1 MPTRITERTG
11 VFFARRTI
19 DRDSVRYTPRVVDTD
34 TTDVFMLSL
43 SVRVCA
49 SSARRPSS
57 VRRPCSRS
65 LSSSRSAASASS
77 SFSGLK
83 NEREKRGDQCTHA
96 RAKKKRVA
104 RVRSFFICVFSI
116 TEHRVRHRPERG
128 VAIIKRSS
136 VRFFFLFAGKH
147 PWDISSLFS
156 LSFYRYDHSV
166 CVTCASRRPA
176 EKKGE
181 KTHPER
187 GAHARTTPGISG
199 FPIASPAQVSPGRSN
214 GFREDFVMSEISDF
228 EWRRPRTTTTTADGR
243 RRRIDG
249 GPATERTDEGSDGKD

>member
-19 DRDSVRYTPRVVDTD
+19 DRDSVRYTPRVVGTD
-34 TTDVFMLSL
+34 TTDVFLLSL

-128 VAIIKRSS
+128 VAIIKRSP
-136 VRFFFLFAGKH
+136 VRFFSFSRENILGIFRRFFL
-147 PWDISSLFS
+147 S
-156 LSFYRYDHSV
+156 LSTGMTIQ
-166 CVTCASRRPA
+166 CV
-176 EKKGE
+176 
-181 KTHPER
+181 
-187 GAHARTTPGISG
+187 
-199 FPIASPAQVSPGRSN
+199 
-214 GFREDFVMSEISDF
+214 
-228 EWRRPRTTTTTADGR
+228 
-243 RRRIDG
+243 
-249 GPATERTDEGSDGKD
+249 